1 MIDVINNMQWL
12 NIFTQPEKRVFWLYL
27 LSSGLIAVW
36 VLRRQGCDIQKIKVA
51 PTAMLERLSRSLV
64 IDSAWLLLN
73 SVLRKLLVVPLLGS
87 QLSLA
92 LLINH
97 FLYAYFGEGDFL
109 MLPALWQAGLLTIV
123 LFVVEDFSRFVW
135 HLAYHKIPLL
145 WRFHAIHHSAEV
157 LTPLTL
163 YRVHSVEMFLN
174 SCRSVLVVGG
184 LMGLYSYCFAG
195 SLQQWQLLGV
205 GLFNVIFNFSAA
217 NLRHSPIWLGFGP
230 LEKYFISPAQH
241 QIHHS
246 CLEQHLDKNFGSC
259 LALWDRCYGSWLT
272 SGKLPV
278 RRFGL
283 LGEKPSAWRYHI
295 FGVKNG

>member
-1 MIDVINNMQWL
+1 MIDVINNIQWL
-12 NIFTQPEKRVFWLYL
+12 NVFIQPEKRVFWLYL

-36 VLRRQGCDIQKIKVA
+36 VLRKQGFDKHAMKIA
-51 PTAMLERLSRSLV
+51 ASTMLERLPGSIA
-64 IDSAWLLLN
+64 IDSGWLMLN
-73 SVLRKLLVVPLLGS
+73 SLLRKTLVVPILGS

-92 LLINH
+92 LLINQS
-97 FLYAYFGEGDFL
+97 LYAYLGEGDFL
-109 MLPALWQAGLLTIV
+109 LLPALWQAGLLTVV
-123 LFVVEDFSRFVW
+123 LFVVEDFSRFIW

-174 SCRSVLVVGG
+174 SCRSVLVVGV

-205 GLFNVIFNFSAA
+205 GLFNVLFNFAAA
-217 NLRHSPIWLGFGP
+217 NLRHSPIWLGFGV

-259 LALWDRCYGSWLT
+259 LALWDRCYGSWLA
-272 SGKLPV
+272 SGKTPAQ
-278 RRFGL
+278 RFGL
-283 LGEKPSAWRYHI
+283 LGGGPASWRAHI
-295 FGVKNG
+295 VGIKN